1 MRDGLD
7 ADDRD
12 SREHVFGKNVIDIQQ
27 KSIPQLLVDE
37 VSTSGHRYFFF
48 FFFFSLPSLAD
59 MVFFFFFFWKRPFI
73 HSTFSKLPVSL
84 FGHWM
89 NIIIMPSASFLFLSS
104 VLALR

>member
-48 FFFFSLPSLAD
+48 FFFLF
-59 MVFFFFFFWKRPFI
+59 
-73 HSTFSKLPVSL
+73 TFVS
-84 FGHWM
+84 
-89 NIIIMPSASFLFLSS
+89 
-104 VLALR
+104 